1 MQAFLGLEIG
11 VEKVRLRRAGLSA
24 VNLRWTVRMQKLQ
37 FLKGNLLSILVW
49 PALCLL
55 LGGLLWGATAVKL
68 STDRRQAQE
77 SALRNVASLSGA
89 YAQYLTRT
97 IEQMDQIAMQ
107 VQYDWNRS
115 GGQVDLEDFRRQ
127 GLLIAPQLIT
137 VTILGADGS
146 LVTSTV
152 DFKARPSGASREY
165 FIFHRDNDSLAAR
178 VGLPLVWPGTGTG
191 ILPFTR
197 RLNAA
202 DGSFAGVVAVS
213 IGAGYFSEFYDDVS
227 LGNHGL
233 LALVDLE
240 GTVRTARVGATLHA
254 PGSPVLGQNPSFGST
269 EGSMRMDG
277 SPLFVDGQARYVGW
291 RKLQGYPFM
300 AVVGMSEAETLAGY
314 YATEAAYRSYAFGG
328 SLSLLF
334 FGIVATAMAARL
346 AWRKQQIDTVQATYR
361 VATEGANEGFYM
373 LRRLHPL
380 RQVDDFEVVDCNER
394 GAAFYGMQRSEML
407 GMRLSQFCAPAA
419 LSRMLAS
426 CAEAMASGFKEDEFD
441 VPPGAMLRLAWV
453 HRRLVRSG
461 ADLAVTL
468 RDISEAKL
476 HERQLLRM
484 SRQDGLTG
492 LPNRQWLSE
501 ALPAALARAGANGNM
516 LALLFIDLDKFKH
529 VNDSAGHQ
537 VGDELLKVVARRL
550 QSVLRPGDHVVR
562 LGGDEF
568 TVMMEP
574 LSSVDDAS
582 HAAERIAAVISEP
595 FALSGSQ
602 YSVGASIGISVYPR
616 DGADA
621 EKLLNNADIA
631 MYAAKD
637 EGRGGHYLFQPELY
651 HRLKQRIATEE
662 ALVRGIADD
671 EFALH
676 FQPRMRSSDGVMTG
690 LEALLRWNHPERGT
704 LAPGEFMPQIETD
717 SLLQSLGEMVVN
729 KACAQ
734 LTEWQRR
741 GLTPVPV
748 AVNVAARQFNQGNV
762 ADQVA
767 AALALHALQP
777 RWLELEITD
786 VAALADNDSV
796 RSQLRRLGD
805 MGVRL
810 HIDDFGIGPS
820 SLSQLQHLP
829 VQVLK
834 IDPRF
839 TSRLGIEPAGAVF
852 FNALISMAHALGLV
866 VVAEGV
872 ESHQQLSLLREM
884 GCDEVQGYFVA
895 PVMPAG
901 QLAALLENRALHESL
916 AA

>member
-1 MQAFLGLEIG
+1 
-11 VEKVRLRRAGLSA
+11 
-24 VNLRWTVRMQKLQ
+24 MQKLH
-37 FLKGNLLSILVW
+37 FLRGNLLPVLFW
-49 PALCLL
+49 PTLCLF
-55 LGGLLWGATAVKL
+55 LGALLWGATTVKL
-68 STDRRQAQE
+68 ANDRKHARE
-77 SALRNVASLSGA
+77 GALRNVASLSGA

-115 GGQVDLEDFRRQ
+115 GGAVDLKDFRRQ

-137 VTILGADGS
+137 VTILGADGFPA
-146 LVTSTV
+146 TSTV
-152 DFKARPSGASREY
+152 NLRARPSGASREY
-165 FIFHRDNDSLAAR
+165 FIFHRENDSLAAR
-178 VGLPLVWPGTGTG
+178 VGLPLVWPGTGTA

-213 IGAGYFSEFYDDVS
+213 IGSGYFSEFYDDVS
-227 LGNHGL
+227 LGNNGL

-240 GTVRTARVGATLHA
+240 GTVRTARVGATVHT
-254 PGSPVLGQNPSFGST
+254 PGSPVLRQNMSFGST
-269 EGSMRMDG
+269 EGSMRVEG
-277 SPLFVDGQARYVGW
+277 NPVFVDGQPRYVGW

-300 AVVGMSEAETLAGY
+300 AVVGMSEAEVMTGY
-314 YATEAAYRSYAFGG
+314 HATEAAYRNFAIGG
-328 SLSLLF
+328 SMVLLF
-334 FGIVATAMAARL
+334 FGIVASAMATRL
-346 AWRKQQIDTVQATYR
+346 AWRKQQMEAVQATYR

-373 LRRLHPL
+373 LRHAGRSK
-380 RQVDDFEVVDCNER
+380 QIDDFEVVDCNER
-394 GAAFYGMQRSEML
+394 GAAFYGMQRSQML
-407 GMRLSQFCAPAA
+407 GMRITQFCAPAA
-419 LSRMLAS
+419 LPLMLSS
-426 CAEAMASGFKEDEFD
+426 CATAIATGFHEEEFE
-441 VPPGAMLRLAWV
+441 VMPGGMLRLTWV

-461 ADLAVTL
+461 DGLAVTL
-468 RDISEAKL
+468 RDISEVKR
-476 HERQLLRM
+476 HEQQLVRM
-484 SRQDGLTG
+484 SRQDVLTG
-492 LPNRQWLSE
+492 LPNRQWLTD
-501 ALPAALARAGANGNM
+501 ALPVALARAAANGGM

-537 VGDELLKVVARRL
+537 VGDELLKVVARRM

-582 HAAERIAAVISEP
+582 HAAERIAAVVCEP
-595 FALSGSQ
+595 FALSGAQ
-602 YSVGASIGISVYPR
+602 YSISASIGISVYPR

-637 EGRGGHYLFQPELY
+637 EGRGGHYLFQPQLY
-651 HRLKQRIATEE
+651 HRLKQRIATEA
-662 ALVRGIADD
+662 ALVRAIAND

-676 FQPRMRSSDGVMTG
+676 FQPRMRSSDGAMTG
-690 LEALLRWNHPERGT
+690 LEALLRWNHPDQG
-704 LAPGEFMPQIETD
+704 LLSPGEFFPQIETN
-717 SLLQSLGEMVVN
+717 SLLQSLGDMVVN
-729 KACAQ
+729 KACAH
-734 LTEWQRR
+734 LAAWQHR
-741 GLTPVPV
+741 GLALAPV
-748 AVNVAARQFNQGNV
+748 AVNVSARQFNQGNV

-767 AALALHALQP
+767 AALALHAVQP

-786 VAALADNDSV
+786 VAALADSENV
-796 RSQLRRLGD
+796 RSQLRRLGG

-810 HIDDFGIGPS
+810 HIDDFGVGPS

-834 IDPRF
+834 IHPRF
-839 TSRLGIEPAGAVF
+839 TSSLGSEPAGAVF

-872 ESHQQLSLLREM
+872 ESHQQLSFLRDM

-895 PVMPAG
+895 PVLPAE
-901 QLAALLENRALHESL
+901 QLPALLENRALHESL
-916 AA
+916 TA